1 MCIQESELP
10 LSQVV
15 CAADGNLLSP
25 MKVVQPGPA
34 KNIYIDSKPDNYL
47 IFSVLT
53 MIFCFFICGLI
64 ALIYSLQ
71 VGSPHHKGCPT
82 IT

>member
-1 MCIQESELP
+1 
-10 LSQVV
+10 
-15 CAADGNLLSP
+15 

-71 VGSPHHKGCPT
+71 VG
-82 IT
+82 I